1 MANPTEYILPR
12 YPCEA
17 LAFIQ
22 LGITGLIAQGLTDN
36 QAESKAEA
44 DKIGKAWLALGNAHN
59 VQCEC
64 PDPPNLARAMTRQ
77 LNSYLRRLA

>member
-1 MANPTEYILPR
+1 MPPLTEYILPR
-12 YPCEA
+12 YQCEA

-22 LGITGLIAQGLTDN
+22 LGISGMIAQGLTDD

-44 DKIGKAWLALGNAHN
+44 DKLGEAWLALGKIHKAG
-59 VQCEC
+59 CEC
-64 PDPPNLARAMTRQ
+64 PDPPTLAKAMKRQ